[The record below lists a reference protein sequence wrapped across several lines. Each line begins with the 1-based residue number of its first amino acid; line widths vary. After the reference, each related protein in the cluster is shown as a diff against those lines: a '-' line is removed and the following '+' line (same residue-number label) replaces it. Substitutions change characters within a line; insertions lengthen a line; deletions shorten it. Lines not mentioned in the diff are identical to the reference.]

1 MNLKYYLI
9 AGIGI
14 SGLYYI
20 SPKKNIM
27 KDERWEPL
35 YVLDDSINKEC
46 YHGLNYMAKL
56 SYTVLTGYLY
66 LVSEYLR
73 NICLI

>member
-20 SPKKNIM
+20 SPKKNTM
-27 KDERWEPL
+27 KDRKWEPF
-35 YVLDDSINKEC
+35 YVLDNNINKEF
-46 YHGLNYMAKL
+46 YNGLNYMTKL
-56 SYTVLTGYLY
+56 SYVVLNGYLH
-66 LVSEYLR
+66 LVSEYLT
-73 NICLI
+73 NIH